1 MVNFV
6 SNYSDMDS
14 IYLDN
19 AATTQVRDEVIDAM
33 SLVLKSNY
41 GNASSTHGFGRSSK
55 SIIESCR
62 KRIASHFNASASEII
77 FTAGGTEADNLV
89 LKSAVKDLKVTHII
103 TSKIEHHAVL
113 HTVEQLAFDYKIKV
127 SYVAVLSDGSLDYN
141 HLENLLESTEKTL
154 VTLMHINN
162 EIGTILNLQ
171 KVADLC
177 NSKGALFHSDSVQS
191 VGHYH
196 LDLKTTPI
204 DFLAASAHKFH
215 GPKGIGFVYIRK
227 NSGLKPLIHG
237 GMQERGVRAGTESIH
252 DIVGLDVALALSYQN
267 LEAEMAQV
275 NALKSYFIEQLKTSI
290 EGVKFN
296 GSCSDF
302 DKSTYTLV
310 NVCLPVSEANA
321 PMFLF
326 QLDLKGIACS
336 KGSACQ
342 SGSAKGSHVLSEIL
356 SEEDLKKPSI
366 RFSFS
371 IYNTKEEL
379 DTVVEI
385 LKALVNSTKS

>member
-1 MVNFV
+1 M
-6 SNYSDMDS
+6 SS

-19 AATTQVRDEVIDAM
+19 AATTQVRDEVIDTMA
-33 SLVLKSNY
+33 SVLKSNY

-62 KRIASHFNASASEII
+62 KRIASHFNVLASEIV
-77 FTAGGTEADNLV
+77 FTSGGTEADNLV
-89 LKSAVKDLKVTHII
+89 LQSAVKDLKVTHIV

-113 HTVEQLAFDYKIKV
+113 HTVEQLALDYKIKV
-127 SYVAVLSDGSLDYN
+127 SYVTVLADGTIDYS
-141 HLENLLESTEKTL
+141 HLETLLDSTEKTL
-154 VTLMHINN
+154 VSLMHINN
-162 EIGTILNLQ
+162 EIGTILDIQ
-171 KVADLC
+171 KAADLC
-177 NSKGALFHSDSVQS
+177 KSNNALFHSDSVQS

-196 LDLKTTPI
+196 LDLQTIPI

-215 GPKGIGFVYIRK
+215 GPKGIGFVFIRK

-252 DIVGLDVALALSYQN
+252 DIVGLDESLALSYQN
-267 LEAEMAQV
+267 LEVEMTQV
-275 NALKSYFIEQLKTSI
+275 KALKTYFVEKLKTTI
-290 EGVKFN
+290 DGVKFN
-296 GSCSDF
+296 GCCSDS

-310 NVCLPVSEANA
+310 NVCLPVSEVNA

-326 QLDLKGIACS
+326 QLDLKGVACS

-342 SGSAKGSHVLSEIL
+342 SGSDKGSHVLSQIL
-356 SEEDLKKPSI
+356 SEADLKKPSI

-371 IYNTKEEL
+371 IYNTKEEI
-379 DTVVEI
+379 DTVVET
-385 LKALVNSTKS
+385 LKTLINPAIS

>member
-1 MVNFV
+1 MN
-6 SNYSDMDS
+6 S

-19 AATTQVRDEVIDAM
+19 AATSQVRDEVIDKM
-33 SLVLKSNY
+33 SAVLKSNY
-41 GNASSTHGFGRSSK
+41 GNPSSSHGYGRSSK

-62 KRIASHFNASASEII
+62 KRIASHFNALSSEIV

-89 LKSAVKDLKVTHII
+89 LQSAVRDLKVTHII

-113 HTVEQLAFDYKIKV
+113 HTVTQLAIDYGVTV
-127 SYVAVLSDGSLDYN
+127 SYVAVLENGTLDYQ
-141 HLENLLESTEKTL
+141 HLEILLGSTEKTL
-154 VTLMHINN
+154 VTLMHVNN
-162 EIGTILNLQ
+162 EIGSILDIQ

-177 NSKGALFHSDSVQS
+177 TSNAALFHSDSVQS

-196 LDLKTTPI
+196 LDLQTTPV

-227 NSGLKPLIHG
+227 NSGLKASIIG
-237 GMQERGVRAGTESIH
+237 GTQERGIRAGTESIH
-252 DIVGLDVALALSYQN
+252 DIVGLDESLALSYQN
-267 LEAEMAQV
+267 LASEKTYV
-275 NALKSYFIEQLKTSI
+275 KGLKTYFVAQLKKHI
-290 EGVKFN
+290 IGVKFN
-296 GSCSDF
+296 GSCCDPEI
-302 DKSTYTLV
+302 STYTLV

-342 SGSAKGSHVLSEIL
+342 SGSGKGSHVLAEIL
-356 SEEDLKKPSI
+356 SEEDLMKPSI

-371 IYNTKEEL
+371 IYNTKKEI
-379 DTVVEI
+379 DTVIEI
-385 LKALVNSTKS
+385 LKELINTTAS

>member
-1 MVNFV
+1 MN
-6 SNYSDMDS
+6 S

-19 AATTQVRDEVIDAM
+19 AATTQVRDEVIDTMAD
-33 SLVLKSNY
+33 VLKSNY
-41 GNASSTHGFGRSSK
+41 GNASSTHGYGRSSK

-62 KRIASHFNASASEII
+62 KRIASHFNALASEIV
-77 FTAGGTEADNLV
+77 FTSGGTEADNLV

-113 HTVEQLAFDYKIKV
+113 HTVEQLEKDYKIKV
-127 SYVAVLSDGSLDYN
+127 NYVAILADGTIDYN
-141 HLENLLESTEKTL
+141 HLETLLESTDKTL
-154 VTLMHINN
+154 VSLMHVNN
-162 EIGTILNLQ
+162 EIGTILDLQ
-171 KVADLC
+171 RVADLC
-177 NSKGALFHSDSVQS
+177 KSRDALFHSDSVQS

-196 LDLKTTPI
+196 LDLQAIPI

-215 GPKGIGFVYIRK
+215 GPKGIGFVFIRK

-252 DIVGLDVALALSYQN
+252 DIVGLDTSLALAYEN
-267 LEAEMAQV
+267 LESEMAQV
-275 NALKSYFIEQLKTSI
+275 KSLKSYFVEQLKTQI

-296 GSCSDF
+296 GCCSDSEN
-302 DKSTYTLV
+302 STYTLV

-342 SGSAKGSHVLSEIL
+342 SGSAKGSHVLTQIL
-356 SEEDLKKPSI
+356 SEDDLKRPSI

-371 IYNTKEEL
+371 IYNTKEEI
-379 DTVVEI
+379 DSVVETLQTLI
-385 LKALVNSTKS
+385 NTTAS

>member
-1 MVNFV
+1 MN
-6 SNYSDMDS
+6 S

-19 AATTQVRDEVIDAM
+19 AATTQVRDEVIDSM
-33 SLVLKSNY
+33 SVVLKSNY
-41 GNASSTHGFGRSSK
+41 GNPSSSHGYGRSSK

-62 KRIASHFNASASEII
+62 KRIASHFNALSSEIV

-89 LKSAVKDLKVTHII
+89 LHSAVRDLKVTHII

-113 HTVEQLAFDYKIKV
+113 HTVEQLAIDYGITV
-127 SYVAVLSDGSLDYN
+127 SYVAVLENGTLDYQ
-141 HLENLLESTEKTL
+141 HLETLLKSSKKTL
-154 VTLMHINN
+154 VTLMHVNN
-162 EIGTILNLQ
+162 EIGTMLDIQ

-177 NSKGALFHSDSVQS
+177 TTNAALFHSDSVQS

-196 LDLKTTPI
+196 LDLQKTPI

-227 NSGLKPLIHG
+227 NSGLKALILG
-237 GMQERGVRAGTESIH
+237 GTQERGIRAGTESIH
-252 DIVGLDVALALSYQN
+252 DIVGLDESLSLAYQH
-267 LEAEMAQV
+267 LETEKTYV
-275 NALKSYFIEQLKTSI
+275 KGLKTYFVDQLKTHISNI
-290 EGVKFN
+290 KFN
-296 GSCSDF
+296 GSCCDPEM
-302 DKSTYTLV
+302 STYTLV

-342 SGSAKGSHVLSEIL
+342 SGSGKGSHVLAEIL
-356 SEEDLKKPSI
+356 SDEDMKKPSI

-371 IYNTKEEL
+371 IYNTKKEI

-385 LKALVNSTKS
+385 LRELIDTTAS

>member
-1 MVNFV
+1 MN
-6 SNYSDMDS
+6 S

-19 AATTQVRDEVIDAM
+19 AATTQVRDEVIDTMAD
-33 SLVLKSNY
+33 VLKSNY
-41 GNASSTHGFGRSSK
+41 GNASSTHGYGRSSK

-62 KRIASHFNASASEII
+62 KRIASHFNALASEIV
-77 FTAGGTEADNLV
+77 FTSGGTEADNLV

-113 HTVEQLAFDYKIKV
+113 HTVEQLAKDYKIKV
-127 SYVAVLSDGSLDYN
+127 NYVAILADGTIDYN
-141 HLENLLESTEKTL
+141 HLETLLESTDKTL
-154 VTLMHINN
+154 VSLMHVNN
-162 EIGTILNLQ
+162 EIGTILDLQ
-171 KVADLC
+171 RVADLC
-177 NSKGALFHSDSVQS
+177 KSRDALFHSDSVQS

-196 LDLKTTPI
+196 LDLQAIPI

-215 GPKGIGFVYIRK
+215 GPKGIGFVFIRK

-252 DIVGLDVALALSYQN
+252 DIVGLDTSLALAYEN
-267 LEAEMAQV
+267 LESEMAQV
-275 NALKSYFIEQLKTSI
+275 KSLKSYFVEQLKTQI

-296 GSCSDF
+296 GCCSDSEN
-302 DKSTYTLV
+302 STYTLV

-342 SGSAKGSHVLSEIL
+342 SGSAKGSHVLTQIL
-356 SEEDLKKPSI
+356 SEDDLKKPSI

-371 IYNTKEEL
+371 IYNSKEEI
-379 DTVVEI
+379 DAVVETLQTLI
-385 LKALVNSTKS
+385 NTTAS

>member
-1 MVNFV
+1 
-6 SNYSDMDS
+6 MDS

-19 AATTQVRDEVIDAM
+19 AATTQVRDEVIDTMA
-33 SLVLKSNY
+33 SVLKSNY

-55 SIIESCR
+55 SIIENCR
-62 KRIASHFNASASEII
+62 KRIASHFNALASEIV
-77 FTAGGTEADNLV
+77 FTSGGTEADNLV
-89 LKSAVKDLKVTHII
+89 LQSAVKDLKVTHII

-113 HTVEQLAFDYKIKV
+113 HTVEQLEVDYNIKV
-127 SYVAVLSDGSLDYN
+127 SYVAILADGTIDYKY
-141 HLENLLESTEKTL
+141 LETLLESTEKTL
-154 VTLMHINN
+154 VSLMHINN
-162 EIGTILNLQ
+162 EIGTILDLQ

-177 NSKGALFHSDSVQS
+177 KSKDALFHSDSVQS

-196 LDLKTTPI
+196 LDVQTTPI

-215 GPKGIGFVYIRK
+215 GPKGIGFVFIRK

-252 DIVGLDVALALSYQN
+252 DIVGLDEALAVSYQN
-267 LEAEMAQV
+267 LESEMTQV
-275 NALKSYFIEQLKTSI
+275 KALKTYFVQQLKTNI

-296 GSCSDF
+296 GCCSDSVN
-302 DKSTYTLV
+302 STYTLV

-342 SGSAKGSHVLSEIL
+342 SGSDKGSHVLTQIL
-356 SEEDLKKPSI
+356 SEEDLKRPSI

-371 IYNTKEEL
+371 IYNTKEEI
-379 DTVVEI
+379 DSVVETLQTLI
-385 LKALVNSTKS
+385 NTTAS

>member
-1 MVNFV
+1 M
-6 SNYSDMDS
+6 
-14 IYLDN
+14 
-19 AATTQVRDEVIDAM
+19 
-33 SLVLKSNY
+33 
-41 GNASSTHGFGRSSK
+41 HGYGRSSK

-62 KRIASHFNASASEII
+62 KRIASHFNALSSEIV

-89 LKSAVKDLKVTHII
+89 LHSAVRDLKVTHII

-113 HTVEQLAFDYKIKV
+113 HTVEQLAAEHKISV
-127 SYVAVLSDGSLDYN
+127 SYVDVLQNGIINYQ
-141 HLENLLESTEKTL
+141 HLETLLKSSKKTL
-154 VTLMHINN
+154 VTLMHVNN
-162 EIGTILNLQ
+162 EIGTILDIQ

-177 NSKGALFHSDSVQS
+177 KSNSALFHSDSVQS

-196 LDLKTTPI
+196 LDLQTTPV

-227 NSGLKPLIHG
+227 NSGLKALIIG
-237 GMQERGVRAGTESIH
+237 GTQERGIRAGTESIH
-252 DIVGLDVALALSYQN
+252 DIVGLDESLALAYQN
-267 LEAEMAQV
+267 LASEKIHV
-275 NALKSYFIEQLKTSI
+275 RKLKTYFVEQLKLQI
-290 EGVKFN
+290 PNIKFN
-296 GSCSDF
+296 GSCCDSDI
-302 DKSTYTLV
+302 STYTLV
-310 NVCLPVSEANA
+310 NVCLPVTEANA

-342 SGSAKGSHVLSEIL
+342 SGSGKGSHVLAELL

-371 IYNTKEEL
+371 IYNTKKEI
-379 DTVVEI
+379 DTVVDI
-385 LKALVNSTKS
+385 LKELINSTAS

>member
-1 MVNFV
+1 
-6 SNYSDMDS
+6 MDS

-33 SLVLKSNY
+33 ADCLKSNY

-62 KRIASHFNASASEII
+62 KRIASHFNVLSSEIV

-89 LKSAVKDLKVTHII
+89 LQSAVKDLKVTHII

-113 HTVEQLAFDYKIKV
+113 HTVEQLEIDYKIKV
-127 SYVAVLSDGSLDYN
+127 SYVAILSDGTIDYN
-141 HLENLLESTEKTL
+141 HLETLLESTEKTL
-154 VTLMHINN
+154 VSLMHINN

-171 KVADLC
+171 RVADLC
-177 NSKGALFHSDSVQS
+177 KSKEVLFHSDSVQS

-215 GPKGIGFVYIRK
+215 GPKGIGFVFIRK

-252 DIVGLDVALALSYQN
+252 DIVGLDAALELSYQN
-267 LEAEMAQV
+267 LETEMAQV
-275 NALKSYFIEQLKTSI
+275 KALKTYFVEQLKSTI

-296 GSCSDF
+296 GSCSDS
-302 DKSTYTLV
+302 DQSTYTLV

-342 SGSAKGSHVLSEIL
+342 SGSAKGSHVLTQIL
-356 SEEDLKKPSI
+356 SEADLKKPSI

-371 IYNTKEEL
+371 IYNSKEEI
-379 DTVVEI
+379 DKVVETLQDLI
-385 LKALVNSTKS
+385 NTASS

>member
-1 MVNFV
+1 
-6 SNYSDMDS
+6 MDS

-19 AATTQVRDEVIDAM
+19 AATTQVRDEVVDTMAN
-33 SLVLKSNY
+33 VLKSNY
-41 GNASSTHGFGRSSK
+41 GNASSTHGYGRSSK

-62 KRIASHFNASASEII
+62 KRIASHFNALASEIV
-77 FTAGGTEADNLV
+77 FTSGGTEADNLV
-89 LKSAVKDLKVTHII
+89 LQSAVKDLKVTHII

-113 HTVEQLAFDYKIKV
+113 HTVEQLEKDYQIKV
-127 SYVAVLSDGSLDYN
+127 SYVAILADGTIDYN
-141 HLENLLESTEKTL
+141 HLETLLESTDKIL
-154 VTLMHINN
+154 VSLMHVNN
-162 EIGTILNLQ
+162 EIGTILDLQ
-171 KVADLC
+171 RVADLC
-177 NSKGALFHSDSVQS
+177 KSKDTLFHSDSVQS

-196 LDLKTTPI
+196 LDLQAIPI

-215 GPKGIGFVYIRK
+215 GPKGIGFVFIRK

-252 DIVGLDVALALSYQN
+252 DIVGLDASLALSYQN

-275 NALKSYFIEQLKTSI
+275 KALKSYFVEQLKTQI

-296 GSCSDF
+296 GCCSDSEN
-302 DKSTYTLV
+302 STYTLV

-326 QLDLKGIACS
+326 QLDLKGVACS

-342 SGSAKGSHVLSEIL
+342 SGSAKGSHVLTQIL
-356 SEEDLKKPSI
+356 SEDDLKKPSI

-371 IYNTKEEL
+371 IYNSKEEI
-379 DTVVEI
+379 DAVVETLQTLI
-385 LKALVNSTKS
+385 NTTAS

>member
-1 MVNFV
+1 
-6 SNYSDMDS
+6 MDS

-19 AATTQVRDEVIDAM
+19 AATTQVRDEVVDTMAN
-33 SLVLKSNY
+33 VLKSNY
-41 GNASSTHGFGRSSK
+41 GNASSTHGYGRSSK

-62 KRIASHFNASASEII
+62 KRIASHFNALASEIV
-77 FTAGGTEADNLV
+77 FTSGGTEADNLV
-89 LKSAVKDLKVTHII
+89 LQSAVKDLKVTHII

-113 HTVEQLAFDYKIKV
+113 HTVEQLEKDYEINV
-127 SYVAVLSDGSLDYN
+127 SYVAILADGTIDYN
-141 HLENLLESTEKTL
+141 HLETLLESTDKIL
-154 VTLMHINN
+154 VSLMHVNN
-162 EIGTILNLQ
+162 EIGTILDLQ
-171 KVADLC
+171 RVADLC
-177 NSKGALFHSDSVQS
+177 KSRDALFHSDSVQS

-196 LDLKTTPI
+196 LDLQAIPI

-215 GPKGIGFVYIRK
+215 GPKGIGFVFIRK

-252 DIVGLDVALALSYQN
+252 DIVGLDASLALSYQN

-275 NALKSYFIEQLKTSI
+275 KALKSYFVEQLKTQI

-296 GSCSDF
+296 GCCSDSEN
-302 DKSTYTLV
+302 STYTLV

-326 QLDLKGIACS
+326 QLDLKGVACS

-342 SGSAKGSHVLSEIL
+342 SGSAKGSHVLTQIL
-356 SEEDLKKPSI
+356 SEDDLKKPSI

-371 IYNTKEEL
+371 IYNSKEEI
-379 DTVVEI
+379 DAVVETLQTLI
-385 LKALVNSTKS
+385 NTAAS